1 MERFCSLNCQLELKI
16 RPSVRLTISIWN
28 NMKYLF
34 QFLILRRESKNHF
47 RGGREEKCAIEKE
60 RDRDGEWRR
69 FDTFYW
75 YIILDFRRDEDGKGR
90 LSMKNEKNVK
100 LPNIWIFENWNFF
113 EIFFFFSFFFVMRIF
128 SSKKN
133 VEDCIFC
140 NLKLKLNLSTCKFLL
155 NYEISLLWYFC
166 SEKFLSKIF
175 RKISDFYK

>member
-75 YIILDFRRDEDGKGR
+75 NIMLDFRRDEDGKGS

-100 LPNIWIFENWNFF
+100 LPNIWIFKNWNFF
-113 EIFFFFSFFFVMRIF
+113 EIFFSFRFFSLWESFRRRKMLKTVSFATWSWSWSWAHV
-128 SSKKN
+128 S
-133 VEDCIFC
+133 FC
-140 NLKLKLNLSTCKFLL
+140 
-155 NYEISLLWYFC
+155 
-166 SEKFLSKIF
+166 
-175 RKISDFYK
+175 